1 MHAELRR
8 TIALWLTQTLLPSRL
23 PGVTVPKVKKLEEV
37 SPMIAEHAIDWTAQW
52 REEGRKEGRKEGEAA
67 LLLRQLRHKFGPL
80 DSAIEDRVNR
90 TDAAQL
96 LEWGDRV
103 LTASTLDE
111 VLNGRGG

>member
-1 MHAELRR
+1 
-8 TIALWLTQTLLPSRL
+8 
-23 PGVTVPKVKKLEEV
+23 
-37 SPMIAEHAIDWTAQW
+37 MIAEHAIDWTAQW
-52 REEGRKEGRKEGEAA
+52 REQGRKEGRKQGRKEGRKEGEAA

-103 LTASTLDE
+103 LSASTLDE
-111 VLNGRGG
+111 VLNGRGD